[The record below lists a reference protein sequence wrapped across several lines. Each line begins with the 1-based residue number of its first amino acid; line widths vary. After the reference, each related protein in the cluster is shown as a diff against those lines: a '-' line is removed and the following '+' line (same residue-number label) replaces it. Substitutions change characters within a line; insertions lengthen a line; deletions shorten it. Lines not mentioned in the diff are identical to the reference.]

1 MNAQELLLR
10 LEVLNSQLVKQI
22 DGSKPKEPVPEPEPA
37 EEPAEDPPPK
47 KGKGKGKGKG

>member
-37 EEPAEDPPPK
+37 EDPPPK